1 MSNSQAA
8 LKAAPLQA
16 EQKWYQNAY
25 VWLIIGGPSLV
36 VVASFITLYLAI
48 THPDP
53 AIDDYYRKGI
63 EINKTLD
70 AQGHDMQDESMAPA
84 IQARN
89 HAQTGL
95 KPAEE

>member
-1 MSNSQAA
+1 MANSTRDKGSQ
-8 LKAAPLQA
+8 LVDS
-16 EQKWYQNAY
+16 QKWYRNAY

-36 VVASFITLYLAI
+36 IVASFITLYLAI

-53 AIDDYYRKGI
+53 PIDDYYRKGI

-70 AQGHDMQDESMAPA
+70 AERDGMAPA

-89 HAQTGL
+89 HAQTGM
-95 KPAEE
+95 KPADN